1 MKHRKAIQPMLAT
14 LVNEPF
20 DRVGWVFEIKWDGYR
35 AIAEVDEQSVRLY
48 SRHNLD
54 LTDRYAEIVRSLKKL
69 KRKVVLDGEVVVLD
83 REGKS
88 SFQLLQN
95 YSHTHQ
101 GPLVYYV
108 FDLLELDGK
117 NLRNLPLVERKKLL
131 KALLGKQKN
140 VKYSDHVEEKG
151 KSFFSAA
158 KKAGLEGM
166 IAKRTDSPYTD
177 GARGKDWLKV
187 KAHLQQEV
195 VITGFT
201 EPLHA
206 RKFFGA
212 LVVGVYKGKKLQ
224 YAGHVG
230 GGFNQQSLE
239 EMYKKL
245 KPLIQSS
252 SPFEKK
258 VKTNTPITW
267 VKSVLV
273 AEVEFSMW
281 TDEGL
286 MRQPVFLGL
295 REDKPASEVTEE
307 TAKSAQPKLQDPTEP
322 KKQFTHLEK
331 VYWPKEGFTKG
342 DVINYYRE
350 MAPFILPY
358 LRNRPQS
365 LNRHPHGIE
374 GESFFQKDVS
384 NIHLPDWVKTVKI
397 KSESEQRTIQYM
409 LCQNK
414 QTLLY
419 MANLGCIEINPWDS
433 TKHKLN
439 YPDYLVM
446 DLDPEGVSFN
456 TVVQVAQELHRLFDQ
471 LKVPNFCK
479 TSGGKGLHVYVP
491 LGAKYTYD
499 QTREFAEIIST
510 LVQKK
515 LPRVTSIVHEPS
527 KRKGKV
533 NLDIWQNKF
542 GATNVSVYSL
552 RPRPGAGVST
562 PLKWSEVKKG
572 LDPKDFNIET
582 VPTRVKKLGDLFH
595 GVLGAG
601 IDLQKVLSR
610 ISKLDLK

>member
-1 MKHRKAIQPMLAT
+1 MKAVQPMLAS
-14 LVNEPF
+14 LVSEPF
-20 DRVGWVFEIKWDGYR
+20 DRPGWLFEMKWDGYR
-35 AIAEVDEQSVRLY
+35 AIAEINHGKVRLY
-48 SRHNLD
+48 SRHDLD
-54 LTDRYAEIVRSLKKL
+54 LTERYAEIVRSLKKI
-69 KRKVVLDGEVVVLD
+69 KHRAVLDGEVVVLD
-83 REGKS
+83 RQGKS

-95 YSHTHQ
+95 YQHTHQ

-108 FDLLELDGK
+108 FDVLELDGK
-117 NLRNLPLVERKKLL
+117 NLRHLPLKERKKIL
-131 KALLGKQKN
+131 KGLLGKEKN
-140 VKYSDHVEEKG
+140 VRYSDHVEDKG
-151 KSFFSAA
+151 KAFFAAA

-166 IAKRTDSPYTD
+166 IAKRAESPYRE
-177 GARGKDWLKV
+177 GIRGKDWLKI
-187 KAHLQQEV
+187 KTHLQQEV
-195 VITGFT
+195 VIAGFT
-201 EPLHA
+201 EPLQT

-212 LVVGVYKGKKLQ
+212 LVVGVYEGKKLR

-230 GGFNQQSLE
+230 GGFNQKSLA

-245 KPLIQSS
+245 KPFIQSE
-252 SPFEKK
+252 SPFPSKI
-258 VKTNTPITW
+258 KTNTPVTW
-267 VKSVLV
+267 VKPVLV

-286 MRQPVFLGL
+286 MRQPIFLGL
-295 REDKPASEVTEE
+295 REDKPAREVVQEK
-307 TAKSAQPKLQDPTEP
+307 AKAVQPKLQDPSEP

-384 NIHLPDWVKTVKI
+384 NIHLPSWVKTVKI

-499 QTREFAEIIST
+499 QTRELAEIIAT
-510 LVQKK
+510 LIQKK
-515 LPRVTSIVHEPS
+515 LPRVTSVVHEPS

-552 RPRPGAGVST
+552 RPRPGACVST
-562 PLKWSEVKKG
+562 PLKWSEVKKD
-572 LDPKDFNIET
+572 LNPKDFNIET
-582 VPTRVKKLGDLFH
+582 VPARVKKLGDLFQ
-595 GVLGAG
+595 GVLGTG
-601 IDLQKVLSR
+601 IDVYKVLSR
-610 ISKLDLK
+610 ISKLHLK